1 MHEKCPTTHL
11 QRLIC
16 IAAKCW
22 LLSLASF
29 SEQSTA
35 PQAFLQA
42 SCVIFTS
49 CSTCCNLFA
58 SAACFRAFCKDFTH
72 GQVQDPQLLGACRMA
87 ESISPAMKAAVLL
100 IIAPRELG
108 MECLGELDGSI
119 TDTGT
124 PLGLKVAQQS
134 GNVLPQS
141 GDINLLQGEF
151 LQLLQ
156 DVHLN
161 LAWGETVA
169 WCSCMKLP
177 NPPLKSTGMLNKL

>member
-1 MHEKCPTTHL
+1 
-11 QRLIC
+11 
-16 IAAKCW
+16 
-22 LLSLASF
+22 
-29 SEQSTA
+29 
-35 PQAFLQA
+35 
-42 SCVIFTS
+42 
-49 CSTCCNLFA
+49 
-58 SAACFRAFCKDFTH
+58 
-72 GQVQDPQLLGACRMA
+72 
-87 ESISPAMKAAVLL
+87 
-100 IIAPRELG
+100 

>member
-87 ESISPAMKAAVLL
+87 ESISPAMKAAL
-100 IIAPRELG
+100 
-108 MECLGELDGSI
+108 
-119 TDTGT
+119 
-124 PLGLKVAQQS
+124 
-134 GNVLPQS
+134 
-141 GDINLLQGEF
+141 NLSFSSSLQE
-151 LQLLQ
+151 
-156 DVHLN
+156 N
-161 LAWGETVA
+161 LAWNA
-169 WCSCMKLP
+169 WESWMAASRIRARHLGSKWRSSPATFCRKVVTSISSKENFCNFSKMCI
-177 NPPLKSTGMLNKL
+177 SIGHGVRRWHGAHA

>member
-72 GQVQDPQLLGACRMA
+72 GQDPQLLGACRMA
-87 ESISPAMKAAVLL
+87 ESISPAMKAAL
-100 IIAPRELG
+100 
-108 MECLGELDGSI
+108 
-119 TDTGT
+119 
-124 PLGLKVAQQS
+124 
-134 GNVLPQS
+134 
-141 GDINLLQGEF
+141 NLSFSSSLQE
-151 LQLLQ
+151 
-156 DVHLN
+156 N
-161 LAWGETVA
+161 LAWNA
-169 WCSCMKLP
+169 WENWMAASRIRARHLGSKWRSSPATFCRKVVTSISSKENFCNFSKMCI
-177 NPPLKSTGMLNKL
+177 SIWHGVRRWHGAHA